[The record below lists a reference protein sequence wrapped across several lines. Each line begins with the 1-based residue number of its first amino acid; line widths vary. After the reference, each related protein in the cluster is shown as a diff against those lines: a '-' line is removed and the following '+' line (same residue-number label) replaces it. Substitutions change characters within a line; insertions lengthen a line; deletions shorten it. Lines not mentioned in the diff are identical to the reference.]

1 MPTIQATWRVTRL
14 TRFGQLDKSI
24 HAEEGLRAQQKADAL
39 RALKSL
45 LPATE
50 YEAMA
55 DQCQR
60 GEREVRLVNGFVLTC
75 FSPKE

>member
-1 MPTIQATWRVTRL
+1 MPTIQGTWRVTRL
-14 TRFGQLDKSI
+14 TKFGQLDKCI
-24 HAEEGLRAQQKADAL
+24 YAEEGLRAQQKADAL

-45 LPATE
+45 LPTTE

-60 GEREVRLVNGFVLTC
+60 GEREVRLVDGFVLTC
-75 FSPKE
+75 FSPRE

>member
-1 MPTIQATWRVTRL
+1 MPTIEAIWRGTRL
-14 TRFGQLDKSI
+14 TRFGQLDKS
-24 HAEEGLRAQQKADAL
+24 HYAEEGLRAQQEAEAL
-39 RALKSL
+39 RALKNL

-60 GEREVRLVNGFVLTC
+60 GEREVRLVNGFVITC
-75 FSPKE
+75 LSPRE